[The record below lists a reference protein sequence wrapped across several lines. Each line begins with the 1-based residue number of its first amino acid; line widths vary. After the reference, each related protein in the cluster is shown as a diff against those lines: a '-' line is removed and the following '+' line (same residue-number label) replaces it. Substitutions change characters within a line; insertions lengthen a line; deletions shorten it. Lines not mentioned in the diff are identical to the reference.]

1 MRTLAAIII
10 STVLAAAAHAADVT
24 GNWSGKVKVAL
35 PDGGTQDDTIYLV
48 LKQADTT
55 ITGTAGPSSDQQ
67 LPISTGKIEGNKVTL
82 EVPVPNGAFK
92 FDIALDSDHLKG
104 EIVMA
109 AQGQSIKAQ
118 MDATKVAPAK

>member
-1 MRTLAAIII
+1 MRIFAALIL
-10 STVLAAAAHAADVT
+10 SAVLAVADQAADVS
-24 GNWSGKVKVAL
+24 GNWSGKVKIEL

-48 LKQADTT
+48 LKQTDTA

-67 LPISTGKIEGNKVTL
+67 RPIATGKIEGNKVTL

-92 FDIALDSDHLKG
+92 FAFALDSDRLKG

-109 AQGQSIKAQ
+109 AQGQNIKAR
-118 MDATKVAPAK
+118 MDATRVAPPK